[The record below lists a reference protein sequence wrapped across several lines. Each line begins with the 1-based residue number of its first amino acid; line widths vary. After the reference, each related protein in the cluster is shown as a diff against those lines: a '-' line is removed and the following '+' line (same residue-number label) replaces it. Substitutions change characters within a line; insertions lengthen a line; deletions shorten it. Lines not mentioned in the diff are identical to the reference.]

1 MMQFSHQ
8 HPWLRPVLFLGVN
21 ALVVALITFG
31 LVLPVRDLLADRDA
45 QIVHQRETLVRWKAI
60 AAQHTTVTEL
70 ASQIGGDEGEF
81 LSGKNEG
88 VIQAELQARLKAMV
102 EKAGARLRSVRGVQP
117 QMDGPIRYIGAR
129 LELQG
134 TLPSIYRA
142 VQAVETAKPYLFV
155 SNAMMRPAPS
165 AGPAGTSHE
174 PTLNVQLEIIG
185 ATRAEGTER

>member
-1 MMQFSHQ
+1 MMRLWYEH
-8 HPWLRPVLFLGVN
+8 HWLRPILFLGTN

-31 LVLPVRDLLADRDA
+31 FILPVRDILSDRDA
-45 QIVHQRETLVRWKAI
+45 EIADQRQTLARWKAI
-60 AAQHTTVTEL
+60 AAQHATVTEL
-70 ASQIGGDEGEF
+70 ATQIGGDQGEF

-102 EKAGARLRSVRGVQP
+102 EKAGARLRSIRGVQP
-117 QMDGPIRYIGAR
+117 HADGSIRYIGAR

-155 SNAMMRPAPS
+155 SSAVMRPSSSAAPV
-165 AGPAGTSHE
+165 GTPQE
-174 PTLNVQLEIIG
+174 PTLEVQLEILG
-185 ATRAEGTER
+185 AMRNDGSEQ